1 MFGDAV
7 AATAD
12 GQRVPSGYYNL
23 AKMIRSLVDKGGV
36 VGNCAICMD
45 ARGLAEDRLVAGVH
59 RSSMAEL
66 AEWTGWADQV
76 INV

>member
-12 GQRVPSGYYNL
+12 GQRVPNGYYNL
-23 AKMIRSLVDKGGV
+23 ARMIRSLVDKGGL
-36 VGNCAICMD
+36 VGNCGICMD
-45 ARGLAEDRLVAGVH
+45 ARGLPEDRLVAGAR